1 MCQERFVPKNFV
13 ELTLWKCSRARSE
26 CWLLQVCL
34 DVPAQD
40 CKEVTREKCEDVP
53 INSCKQECQDIYWC
67 KVCQ

>member
-1 MCQERFVPKNFV
+1 M
-13 ELTLWKCSRARSE
+13 LWKCSRAQSE

-53 INSCKQECQDIYWC
+53 INSCKQECRDVYWC